1 MSQSTH
7 YFVVFTYL
15 VSRQLLVIL
24 QYQNINSMEIFNLEK
39 DITLLC
45 VEASSFPD
53 GVLASHQK
61 LHSMII
67 QLAERKYY
75 GISNPDI
82 SGRIIYKAAV
92 EEMLE
97 NEAKNL
103 GLETFV
109 LKSGEYISIV
119 LKNYMDN
126 LSSIGKLFETLLKN
140 PNIDPNGA
148 CIEWYFSQNDMRCM
162 VRLKS

>member
-1 MSQSTH
+1 
-7 YFVVFTYL
+7 
-15 VSRQLLVIL
+15 
-24 QYQNINSMEIFNLEK
+24 MEIFNLEK

-53 GVLASHQK
+53 GVLAAHQK
-61 LHSMII
+61 LHSMIE
-67 QLAERKYY
+67 QLSERKYY

-82 SGRIIYKAAV
+82 SGKIIYKAAV

-103 GLETFV
+103 SLETFA
-109 LKSGEYISIV
+109 LKSGEYISVI
-119 LKNYMDN
+119 LKNYMN
-126 LSSIGKLFETLLKN
+126 ELSSIGKIFTTLLEN

-148 CIEWYFSQNDMRCM
+148 CVEWYFSQNDMRCM